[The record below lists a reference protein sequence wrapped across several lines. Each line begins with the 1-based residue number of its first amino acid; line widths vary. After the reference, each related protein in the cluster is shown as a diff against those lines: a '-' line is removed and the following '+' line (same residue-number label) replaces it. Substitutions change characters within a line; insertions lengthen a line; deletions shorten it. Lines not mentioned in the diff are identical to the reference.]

1 MYSYIYQ
8 ATDKN
13 YVILHAL
20 DGYDEISL
28 TGDFKMIDRKSEKVL
43 APDQIGFHTIKQED
57 IHGGESVTDA
67 AKIFVDILSG
77 KATSAQN
84 NVVVANSGMAI
95 YCANKN
101 TSIEDAMQTAQDS
114 LSSGKALEALKK
126 LIE

>member
-1 MYSYIYQ
+1 
-8 ATDKN
+8 
-13 YVILHAL
+13 
-20 DGYDEISL
+20 
-28 TGDFKMIDRKSEKVL
+28 MIDRKSEKVL